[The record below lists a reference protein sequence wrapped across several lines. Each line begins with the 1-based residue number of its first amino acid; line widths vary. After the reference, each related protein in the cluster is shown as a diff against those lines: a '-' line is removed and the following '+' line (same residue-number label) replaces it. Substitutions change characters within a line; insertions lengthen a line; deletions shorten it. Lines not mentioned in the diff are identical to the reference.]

1 MSQGKDHTI
10 TKDEI
15 AEIVGDDA
23 YFDLKLLR
31 KVKRYG
37 FREVYNQIRWKE

>member
-23 YFDLKLLR
+23 CFDLKLLR

-37 FREVYNQIRWKE
+37 FKKVYEQIRHKD

>member
-15 AEIVGDDA
+15 MGIVGDDL
-23 YFDLKLLR
+23 YTDMKLVR

-37 FREVYNQIRWKE
+37 FKKVYEQIRHKD